1 MSSRTGS
8 TIVAVAALILVE
20 EYKLRLDDPVDALLP
35 ELADRRVLVDPRD
48 PIDGEEQCRAASDH
62 AARRSDVP
70 ARYRHR
76 LRGAMAADGEFIP
89 VHADLAWADGTPIP
103 ATVPRL
109 PLAGRVLKGCRR
121 DRAKTQTTATPRSLE
136 TA

>member
-35 ELADRRVLVDPRD
+35 ELADRRVLVDMRG
-48 PIDGEEQCRAASDH
+48 PIDAEEQCRAASDH

-76 LRGAMAADGEFIP
+76 LRG
-89 VHADLAWADGTPIP
+89 
-103 ATVPRL
+103 
-109 PLAGRVLKGCRR
+109 RR
-121 DRAKTQTTATPRSLE
+121 R
-136 TA
+136 